1 VNDRGP
7 GMSPERREQ
16 ILARYREYAARFDG
30 AVTSRAGSRG
40 NLAPPPVKTAARP
53 SSRQL
58 EILQLIADG
67 NANDEIAAKLVVSV
81 ETVKTHIR
89 QLLAKLGAS
98 NRAHAVAL
106 GLRSGIVS

>member
-1 VNDRGP
+1 
-7 GMSPERREQ
+7 MSPERREQ

-30 AVTSRAGSRG
+30 VATSRAGSG
-40 NLAPPPVKTAARP
+40 ATLAAPPLKAAGRP
-53 SSRQL
+53 TVRQL

-67 NANDEIAAKLVVSV
+67 SPNDEIAAKLVVSV

-89 QLLAKLGAS
+89 QMLAKLGAS

-106 GLRSGIVS
+106 GLRSGLVS